1 MRIALIHDFLIRHGG
16 AERVLQALCEIFP
29 EAPIFTLL
37 YDEKKMG
44 KFFPKEKIKT
54 SFLQKFPKFL
64 RNHYKYLL
72 PLLPLA
78 PETMDLRDFDLVV
91 SSSSSFAKGI
101 VPRVNTLHI
110 CYCHNPMRFV
120 WDYSH
125 SYLKDQKKSFFNPF
139 MKTVLHFLRIWD
151 RNAAQR
157 VDYFIANSRATQKR
171 IWKYYRREST
181 VIYPPVLGQFER
193 AQKVTFGERSSRP
206 SEARLRSGDPA
217 CSSAFGGNHARKQC
231 LTSPKATFPRPGEEY
246 FLIVSQLTPYKKI
259 DMAVAA
265 FNKLKLPLVIIGEG
279 PERKKL
285 EKMAKENI
293 KFLGW
298 QPDEIVW
305 QYYQNCI
312 AFIFPGEDD
321 FGIAP
326 VEAMGFGK
334 PVLSLRRGGALET
347 VVEAVTG
354 EFFDEPDPA
363 VLADGVRR
371 LRENLKNY
379 DSEKIKEHA
388 QKFNKERFVNEIKNF
403 VKNKVASH
411 P

>member
-1 MRIALIHDFLIRHGG
+1 MKVALIHDFLIRFGG
-16 AERVLQALCEIFP
+16 AERVLQALSEIFP
-29 EAPIFTLL
+29 EAPIYTLL

-44 KFFPKEKIKT
+44 RFFPKEKIRT

-64 RNHYKYLL
+64 RNRYRYLL
-72 PLLPLA
+72 PFLPLA
-78 PETMDLRDFDLVV
+78 PETFDLRDFDLII

-101 VPRVNTLHI
+101 VPRVNSLHI

-125 SYLKDQKKSFFNPF
+125 LYLKEQKKSLFNPF

-157 VDYFIANSRATQKR
+157 VDYFIANSKATQKR
-171 IWKYYRREST
+171 IQKYYRREST
-181 VIYPPVLGQFER
+181 VIYPPVEGGSGSGFFDTLAGSSGQLAQSSKNYPKGNQANFSADGLKSHLPSPER
-193 AQKVTFGERSSRP
+193 KK
-206 SEARLRSGDPA
+206 D
-217 CSSAFGGNHARKQC
+217 
-231 LTSPKATFPRPGEEY
+231 Y

-259 DMAVAA
+259 DVAIMA

-298 QPDEIVW
+298 QADETLW
-305 QYYQNCI
+305 QYYQNCT
-312 AFIFPGEDD
+312 AFVFPGEDD
-321 FGIAP
+321 FGISP

-334 PVLSLRRGGALET
+334 PVLALSRGGALET
-347 VVEAVTG
+347 VVEGVTG
-354 EFFDEPDPA
+354 EFFEDPDPA

-371 LRENLKNY
+371 LRENLPNY
-379 DSEKIKEHA
+379 NPEEIKKQA
-388 QKFNKERFVNEIKNF
+388 QKFNKERFIKEINNF
-403 VKNKVASH
+403 VKEIAKK
-411 P
+411 

>member
-1 MRIALIHDFLIRHGG
+1 MKVVLIHDFLIRFGG
-16 AERVLQALCEIFP
+16 AERVMHALSEIYP
-29 EAPIFTLL
+29 EAPIYTLL
-37 YDEKKMG
+37 YDESKMG
-44 KFFPKEKIKT
+44 EFFPKEKVRT

-72 PLLPLA
+72 PFLPVA
-78 PETMDLRDFDLVV
+78 PETFELRDFDLII
-91 SSSSSFAKGI
+91 SSSSSFAKGV
-101 VPRVNTLHI
+101 VPRVNALHI

-125 SYLKDQKKSFFNPF
+125 LYLKEQKGNFLFGPI
-139 MKTVLHFLRIWD
+139 MKTALHYLRIWD

-157 VDYFIANSRATQKR
+157 VDYFIANSKATQKR
-171 IWKYYRREST
+171 IQKFYRREST
-181 VIYPPVLGQFER
+181 VIYPPVFGQSVGAR
-193 AQKVTFGERSSRP
+193 KVTFSEYSSRP
-206 SEARLRSGDPA
+206 SEAKLRSGDPA
-217 CSSAFGGNHARKQC
+217 CSSNFVGNHARKQG
-231 LTSPKATFPRPGEEY
+231 LTSPKATFPRPEENY

-259 DMAVAA
+259 DVAVAA
-265 FNKLKLPLVIIGEG
+265 FNKLKLPLIIVGDG
-279 PERKKL
+279 LERKKL

-305 QYYQNCI
+305 QYYQNCT

-326 VEAMGFGK
+326 VEAMSFGK
-334 PVLSLRRGGALET
+334 PVLALSRGGALET
-347 VVEAVTG
+347 VIEGVIG
-354 EFFDEPDPA
+354 EFFEDSDPA

-371 LRENLKNY
+371 LRENLPNY

-388 QKFNKERFVNEIKNF
+388 QKFSKERFTKEINNF
-403 VKNKVASH
+403 VKEIAKK
-411 P
+411 